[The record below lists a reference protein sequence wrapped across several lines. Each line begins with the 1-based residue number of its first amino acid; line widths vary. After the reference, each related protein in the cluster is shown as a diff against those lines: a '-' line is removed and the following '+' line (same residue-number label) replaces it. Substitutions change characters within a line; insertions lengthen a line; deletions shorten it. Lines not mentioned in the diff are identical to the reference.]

1 MKIDT
6 LKEIN
11 FNTLSLKN
19 GDNNISNNSISNYVL
34 DSYAILVYFQGE
46 EKGSDFI
53 RSLFEKASEGRCTLY
68 LCVINL
74 GEALYIIEKKMGL
87 QSAQL
92 ALSRIKAI
100 PLEIIIADEEIT
112 LQAAHIKANFAIS
125 DAGCFAASV
134 CITKNALLVTGDPG
148 FKLLRN
154 IININWI

>member
-1 MKIDT
+1 MKIDIAKEGNSKT
-6 LKEIN
+6 L
-11 FNTLSLKN
+11 LLKK
-19 GDNNISNNSISNYVL
+19 GDSNISNNGISYVL

-53 RSLFEKASEGRCTLY
+53 RSLFEKASERKYALY
-68 LCVINL
+68 LCVVNL
-74 GEALYIIEKKMGL
+74 GEVLYIIEKKMGL

-125 DAGCFAASV
+125 YADCFAASV
-134 CITKNALLVTGDPG
+134 CIARNASLVTGDPE

-154 IININWI
+154 IIDINWI

>member
-6 LKEIN
+6 VKESN
-11 FNTLSLKN
+11 FNTLSLKKGDSSISSN
-19 GDNNISNNSISNYVL
+19 GISNYVL

-46 EKGSDFI
+46 EKGSDFV
-53 RSLFEKASEGRCTLY
+53 RSLFEKASEGKCALY

-74 GEALYIIEKKMGL
+74 GEVLYIIEKKMGL

-92 ALSRIKAI
+92 ALSRITAI

-112 LQAAHIKANFAIS
+112 LQAAHIKANFSIS
-125 DAGCFAASV
+125 YADCFAASV
-134 CITKNALLVTGDPG
+134 CIAKNALLVTGNPE
-148 FKLLRN
+148 FKLLGN